1 MVFEG
6 VGRGVAAACFD
17 VYTWVR
23 FVLSGGHDSVDRDVL
38 ADRELEA
45 LVGLYICEGFLIKSN
60 SVSARRQAS
69 A

>member
-1 MVFEG
+1 
-6 VGRGVAAACFD
+6 
-17 VYTWVR
+17 
-23 FVLSGGHDSVDRDVL
+23 VLSGGHDSVDRDVL

-45 LVGLYICEGFLIKSN
+45 LVGLYIREGFLIKSN